1 MAMGGL
7 LISQKG
13 NGNGQH
19 RPRPCGLVLLLA
31 FGVAMLA
38 ILALH
43 KLRERRIFQPPPPRE
58 QPSPHFPS
66 APAAG
71 LPAFLSYITHI
82 FCFEGSTCCVV
93 FFITETNRIHQ
104 TTERES

>member
-13 NGNGQH
+13 NGNGQQ

-38 ILALH
+38 IMALH
-43 KLRERRIFQPPPPRE
+43 KLRERRISNLLQENSHHLISLQLLLQVSLLF
-58 QPSPHFPS
+58 
-66 APAAG
+66 
-71 LPAFLSYITHI
+71 YHI
-82 FCFEGSTCCVV
+82 L
-93 FFITETNRIHQ
+93 HK
-104 TTERES
+104 

>member
-13 NGNGQH
+13 NGNGQQ

-38 ILALH
+38 IMALH
-43 KLRERRIFQPPPPRE
+43 KLRERRIFNLLLQE
-58 QPSPHFPS
+58 NSHHLISLQLLLQVSLLF
-66 APAAG
+66 
-71 LPAFLSYITHI
+71 YHI
-82 FCFEGSTCCVV
+82 L
-93 FFITETNRIHQ
+93 HK
-104 TTERES
+104 